1 MNKSKEQVIEE
12 ILTSNKTTYEI
23 LKLLKEINKNKKI
36 NTEKNCKYNKG

>member
-36 NTEKNCKYNKG
+36 NTKKNCKYNKG